1 MAAIVIAESGDLTIE
16 VVEFDHNIRGAN
28 KESIILKTG
37 TFQVSR
43 TILAE
48 SSEYFTRL
56 LRNKNFKEA
65 NEDIVELQDDS
76 VTSMQIWFQVLHRA
90 KVTYD
95 VGLFELWNLAAA
107 GKKYCMDMTELS
119 PWFATCYERQDI
131 DRWYHDYLQEELRS
145 TVPNPRLLLQP
156 CYTFDHAKGFLRIT
170 KFCAYQDVGHIEKVR
185 VTRHYDLDLPPRV
198 IQQLNAARGRLRT
211 IVSRGLYIPAK
222 SLLKASCT
230 CKEKTLFGYMKRLT
244 DIDVW
249 PFEEVAQKSSITTI
263 TNRLVK
269 FSYEPHPTACGGCQ
283 KEYSKIVDDTR
294 AKTNEYFDG
303 LYLDCLDD
311 SKPKTGD
318 SDSDYWNHNDL
329 DEDAIIYGCRV
340 EHRQPTWYFSF
351 MGRREARD
359 EFLRK
364 KRSARKRDRQE
375 YEGSSDE

>member
-76 VTSMQIWFQVLHRA
+76 VTSMQIWFQILHRA

-145 TVPNPRLLLQP
+145 
-156 CYTFDHAKGFLRIT
+156 FLRIT
-170 KFCAYQDVGHIEKVR
+170 KFCAYQDVGHIEKVN
-185 VTRHYDLDLPPRV
+185 YDMLVLRGLADHF
-198 IQQLNAARGRLRT
+198 IHAEQLNAARGRLRT

-283 KEYSKIVDDTR
+283 KEYNKIVDDTR